1 MAITT
6 FWKSAWS
13 TCLRRTVIEPHTW
26 FELEFGVGDTRLP
39 MRLALRLD
47 GTVLFEVGPVEVAE
61 DEYDGPGYDALLS
74 VDQLEEFVSVL
85 QIALTAAKEQA
96 DG

>member
-26 FELEFGVGDTRLP
+26 FELEFGVGDTRIP
-39 MRLALRLD
+39 MKLALRLD
-47 GTVLFEVGPVEVAE
+47 SSVMLEIGPLKDTD
-61 DEYDGPGYDALLS
+61 DEQFDPGYDALLS
-74 VDQLEEFVSVL
+74 VDQLQELVDVL